1 MEVPVKEYVKEFD
14 HTEINRLTMLLRER
28 DAEIHR
34 LLHRPREHE
43 VVVEKVVDTL
53 EIDRLNQLLNTKDH
67 EIEALRRQPPIQV
80 M

>member
-1 MEVPVKEYVKEFD
+1 MEQVPVQVVD
-14 HTEINRLTMLLRER
+14 NAEIERLQGILRER

-34 LLHRPREHE
+34 LLHRPREKE